1 MQLNPSYLYSNRVDV
16 YTNLGTWTKERY
28 RKVYQRNLKL
38 YRGVDNRLD
47 FQIKNGEERPQPISN
62 LTIVFNIVG
71 VESNELLVQQNCT
84 IHDAVL
90 GRFFATVGE
99 AAMEQLLPGHYH
111 YSLYTV
117 NAAGVKSPMYADS
130 QYGVTGTIDV
140 IGDAYGG
147 PRPSAEP
154 TNVFTAL
161 DAKPQFNSNAG
172 LHTFAFYTTDFVGDI
187 TIEGSLDENLG
198 SWVDVDTI
206 SLDSTPVGYLNVTGV
221 WSRLRVKQLTNHTG
235 TLDKVLYRY

>member
-16 YTNLGTWTKERY
+16 YTNLGTWTTARY

-47 FQIKNGEERPQPISN
+47 FQIKNGDERPQPISN
-62 LTIVFNIVG
+62 LTVVFNIVG
-71 VESNELLVQQNCT
+71 VESNELLVQQDCT
-84 IHDAVL
+84 IHDAAL
-90 GRFFATVGE
+90 GRFFAMVDE
-99 AAMEQLLPGHYH
+99 EAMEQITPGHYH
-111 YSLYTV
+111 YSLYSV
-117 NAAGVKSPMYADS
+117 DANGVKSPMYSDS
-130 QYGVTGTIDV
+130 QYGVVGTIDV

-147 PRPSAEP
+147 PKPSEQP
-154 TNVFTAL
+154 DNVFTAV

-172 LHTFAFYTTDFVGDI
+172 LHTFAFYTTDFTGDI

-198 SWVDVDTI
+198 SWVNVDT
-206 SLDSTPVGYLNVTGV
+206 LTLNNTPVSYLNVTGV
-221 WSRLRVKQLTNHTG
+221 WSRLRVKQLTNNTG

>member
-1 MQLNPSYLYSNRVDV
+1 MQLNPSYLYSNRIDV

-38 YRGVDNRLD
+38 YRGVDNRVD
-47 FQIKNGEERPQPISN
+47 FQIKNGEERSRSISN

-71 VESNELLVQQNCT
+71 VDSNELLVQQNCV

-90 GRFFATVGE
+90 GRVFAMVSE
-99 AAMEQLLPGHYH
+99 AAMEQILLGHYY
-111 YSLYTV
+111 YSLYAV
-117 NAAGVKSPMYADS
+117 DANGVKSPMYVDS
-130 QYGVTGTIDV
+130 QYGVTGVIDV

-147 PRPSAEP
+147 PKPSQAP
-154 TNVFTAL
+154 TNVFTAM

-187 TIEGSLDENLG
+187 TIEASLDDNLG
-198 SWVDVDTI
+198 TWVDLDTI
-206 SLDSTPVGYLNVTGV
+206 TLNSTPVSYLNVTGV